1 MSDFLDPATNP
12 NIDADTDTDIEAT
25 VARAKAL
32 KSLALELRDER
43 NDHDNKLTGAM
54 LTQLVTI
61 LASDR
66 MSLKDAHLYLKSKYS
81 TPALVIESD
90 GETYEMTLML
100 VRREQDIE
108 DVNVTAE
115 RLYKYGRRPVRD
127 REW

>member
-1 MSDFLDPATNP
+1 MSDFLDRDPAT
-12 NIDADTDTDIEAT
+12 DADTGTGAEAELFIQQT
-25 VARAKAL
+25 KAI

-43 NDHDNKLTGAM
+43 NERDAKLVGSM
-54 LTQLVTI
+54 LTNLVSI

-66 MSLKDAHLYLKSKYS
+66 SSLKSAHLYLKSKYS
-81 TPALVIESD
+81 APALLIEAD
-90 GETYEMTLML
+90 GETYEMTLSL